1 MKDKLYRVM
10 YKLEQKRRNEL
21 DKKITEAIL
30 KEGTKYDNGKPPVAE
45 FLLDFAPEIMEVAK
59 VWKFG
64 ADKYAKSNWK
74 KVENGKERYMNALMR
89 HLLQSETE
97 PVDPESGMS
106 HLVHV
111 VFNALAVLHFEKTDN
126 ILAKSTEKQS
136 K

>member
-1 MKDKLYRVM
+1 M
-10 YKLEQKRRNEL
+10 
-21 DKKITEAIL
+21 

-74 KVENGKERYMNALMR
+74 KVEGGKERYMNALFR

-97 PVDPESGMS
+97 PTDSESGMS
-106 HLVHV
+106 HLVHA
-111 VFNALAVLHFEKTDN
+111 VFNSLAVLHFEKEERKENDKN
-126 ILAKSTEKQS
+126 N
-136 K
+136 

>member
-1 MKDKLYRVM
+1 M
-10 YKLEQKRRNEL
+10 YKGE
-21 DKKITEAIL
+21 TEM

-74 KVENGKERYMNALMR
+74 KVEGGKERYMNALFR

-97 PVDPESGMS
+97 PADSESGMS
-106 HLVHV
+106 HLVHA
-111 VFNALAVLHFEKTDN
+111 VFNALATLHFEIEERKKN
-126 ILAKSTEKQS
+126 GN
-136 K
+136 